1 MYWIFMSMEQS
12 PPSKA
17 VIQLV
22 NKFQSFFG
30 TVLFTVTF
38 RRVYLSSSYLGFSVK
53 NTNVKYHTH
62 FDVR

>member
-1 MYWIFMSMEQS
+1 MSMEQS

-22 NKFQSFFG
+22 SKFQSFFG
-30 TVLFTVTF
+30 TVIFTITF
-38 RRVYLSSSYLGFSVK
+38 RRVYLSSSYIGFSVK
-53 NTNVKYHTH
+53 NTNVNYHTL

>member
-1 MYWIFMSMEQS
+1 MSMEQS
-12 PPSKA
+12 PPSEA

-22 NKFQSFFG
+22 KKFQSFFG
-30 TVLFTVTF
+30 TVIFTVTF

-53 NTNVKYHTH
+53 KINIKYHTH